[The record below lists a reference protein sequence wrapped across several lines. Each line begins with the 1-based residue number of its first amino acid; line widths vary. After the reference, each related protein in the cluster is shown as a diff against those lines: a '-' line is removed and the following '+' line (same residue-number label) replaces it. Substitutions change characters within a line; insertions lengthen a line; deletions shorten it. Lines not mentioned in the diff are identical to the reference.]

1 MDIKANDMAQPIFT
15 LSPEMQQSWD
25 DIMGQ
30 MCAFVNDTNA
40 DVDSAYDWV
49 CEMLDISSFVDNN
62 VAWDSFYETW
72 ESCDNRNDLQYNFA
86 WFFTLT
92 HSPLTNIIMQ
102 ETKFNLYGEF
112 IRPNGHQN
120 YDILSYIAETR
131 EEAIA
136 TCKRLNPHF
145 NIITIQVDDT
155 APEVV
160 KVQSLVWN

>member
-1 MDIKANDMAQPIFT
+1 MTPSDFE
-15 LSPEMQQSWD
+15 S
-25 DIMGQ
+25 
-30 MCAFVNDTNA
+30 FRDTPN
-40 DVDSAYDWV
+40 
-49 CEMLDISSFVDNN
+49 
-62 VAWDSFYETW
+62 T
-72 ESCDNRNDLQYNFA
+72 NF
-86 WFFTLT
+86 F
-92 HSPLTNIIMQ
+92 HPLININMQ
-102 ETKFNLYGEF
+102 ESKFNLYGEF

-160 KVQSLVWN
+160 KLQSLI